1 MKKDVKSSV
10 SLIIPCY
17 NEEKNLKILYKDFK
31 KLSKKKNLNLELI
44 LVDNGSK
51 DKSFFFLNKFKNLKN
66 QNFIIKVLQ
75 IKKNIGYGNGI
86 MKGVMSA
93 KNEIIAWTH
102 ADLQTDINDI
112 AKGINLYKKLQHKY
126 KKAKILVKGKRYRRN
141 FLDFIF
147 TYFMSL
153 YIFILSGKYLD
164 DINAQP
170 KIFNRIL
177 IKDLKNSP
185 KDFLL
190 DFYLLFKAKNNKYIT
205 KDFGVLYKNR
215 KHGIAKGG
223 GSLIGK
229 INLSIKS
236 IKYIL
241 KFFYGSNYSQ
251 S

>member
-1 MKKDVKSSV
+1 M
-10 SLIIPCY
+10 
-17 NEEKNLKILYKDFK
+17 
-31 KLSKKKNLNLELI
+31 
-44 LVDNGSK
+44 
-51 DKSFFFLNKFKNLKN
+51 
-66 QNFIIKVLQ
+66 
-75 IKKNIGYGNGI
+75 
-86 MKGVMSA
+86 
-93 KNEIIAWTH
+93 T
-102 ADLQTDINDI
+102 
-112 AKGINLYKKLQHKY
+112 
-126 KKAKILVKGKRYRRN
+126 
-141 FLDFIF
+141 
-147 TYFMSL
+147 L
-153 YIFILSGKYLD
+153 YILILSGKYLD
-164 DINAQP
+164 DVNAQP
-170 KIFNRIL
+170 KIFNRKL

-190 DFYLLFKAKNNKYIT
+190 DFYLLFKAKNNKYMI